1 MVRNHGG
8 LPLLRAAP
16 LQGRWS
22 SMRWPSAPAGTTP
35 PARAPKHRGA
45 ASVAAASCAR
55 HAHPF
60 FGSTGLGRP
69 PTRPGGSPRP
79 VPLSLTRL
87 RHSCSDAWAS
97 AVKPPPPLANQAG
110 GAETPPSRRP
120 VPKSRDGSTNS
131 DWWGGARGAH
141 GRALDGSARAA
152 PRTVC
157 RVGRGCAPARMA
169 RCYLVGDKS
178 CERHAF
184 PNHRPTTIA
193 VLVQRGPPRD
203 HVTAHAVAAKAH
215 SRAVGT
221 TLGQLANSG
230 EFWRPLPRPVDT
242 RSWPTRDGSCSTT
255 GDRRLNGGPAAALV
269 GQRQSG
275 ASGPREGLRVTPT
288 NGQGAGH
295 SLAREPTRATQADKR

>member
-1 MVRNHGG
+1 MHTPSWINRTWTTTYEAGWFPASRTAVIDASASFVFR
-8 LPLLRAAP
+8 RMDVCCQVAATSGTP
-16 LQGRWS
+16 GRWR
-22 SMRWPSAPAGTTP
+22 RW
-35 PARAPKHRGA
+35 
-45 ASVAAASCAR
+45 
-55 HAHPF
+55 
-60 FGSTGLGRP
+60 
-69 PTRPGGSPRP
+69 
-79 VPLSLTRL
+79 
-87 RHSCSDAWAS
+87 
-97 AVKPPPPLANQAG
+97 

-131 DWWGGARGAH
+131 DWWGGARGAD

-157 RVGRGCAPARMA
+157 RVGRGGAPARMA

-255 GDRRLNGGPAAALV
+255 GDRRLNGGPAAAPLRSSANGKVAPAALV
-269 GQRQSG
+269 
-275 ASGPREGLRVTPT
+275 
-288 NGQGAGH
+288 
-295 SLAREPTRATQADKR
+295 RACA